1 MILQALGTSV
11 RYRKDLPLALDRVHC
26 QVGGSELVA
35 VVGPN
40 GSGKTTLVRALLGLL
55 PLEGGHVLVDGRPV
69 SSWSRSALAQVVG
82 VVGQQEEAV
91 FRLTVAETVMLG
103 RYARLGPL
111 GAPRAEDRAAVQSAL
126 QRCDIVELANRPIDA
141 LSGGEWKRVRVA
153 RALAQEPRAL
163 VLDEPTASLDIR
175 HEMELFELFRQLVD
189 GGLGGLVITHHL
201 NLAARFADR
210 IVLLDRGAVV
220 VEGAPAEV
228 INRDTLSRVFD
239 WPVAVTTW
247 SDGSP
252 QVIPLRAGEK
262 SHATIKDRPDNPEG
276 FP

>member
-1 MILQALGTSV
+1 MILEARAATI
-11 RYRKDLPLALDRVHC
+11 RYRKGAPLALDQVTC
-26 QVGGSELVA
+26 QVAGSELVA

-55 PLEGGHVLVDGRPV
+55 PLEAGSVLVDGQPV
-69 SSWSRSALAQVVG
+69 GTWSRSALARVVG

-103 RYARLGPL
+103 RYAHLGPVA
-111 GAPRAEDRAAVQSAL
+111 APRDLDHAAVDSAL
-126 QRCDIVELANRPIDA
+126 RRCDIVALADRPIDS
-141 LSGGEWKRVRVA
+141 LSGGEWKRVRIA

-175 HEMELFELFRQLVD
+175 HEMELFELIRQLVD
-189 GGLGGLVITHHL
+189 TGLAGLVITHHL

-210 IVLLDRGAVV
+210 IVLLDRGTVVAEGTPAAVLRSD
-220 VEGAPAEV
+220 
-228 INRDTLSRVFD
+228 ILSRVFD

-252 QVIPLRAGEK
+252 QVVPLRAAE
-262 SHATIKDRPDNPEG
+262 EG
-276 FP
+276 VS